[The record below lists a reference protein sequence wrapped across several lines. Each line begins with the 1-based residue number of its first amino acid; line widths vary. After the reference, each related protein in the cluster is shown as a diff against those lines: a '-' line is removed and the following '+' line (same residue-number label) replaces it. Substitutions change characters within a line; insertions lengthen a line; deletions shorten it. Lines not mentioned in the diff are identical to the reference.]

1 MIFHISNTKLL
12 DLGETSVSFFVFMLL
27 VISAFR
33 LFFAFSPFPGEGG
46 GRRCTSYWN
55 VWKTTEKKKVGK
67 TIAQNKNIV
76 YLCTAIEPQRG
87 LDTKGWRDSSV
98 G

>member
-46 GRRCTSYWN
+46 GWRCTSYWN
-55 VWKTTEKKKVGK
+55 VCYVDSTSNRKIKK
-67 TIAQNKNIV
+67 
-76 YLCTAIEPQRG
+76 
-87 LDTKGWRDSSV
+87 
-98 G
+98 

>member
-33 LFFAFSPFPGEGG
+33 LFFEFSPSPG
-46 GRRCTSYWN
+46 
-55 VWKTTEKKKVGK
+55 KGK
-67 TIAQNKNIV
+67 
-76 YLCTAIEPQRG
+76 RG
-87 LDTKGWRDSSV
+87 VALLIGMFALYISD
-98 G
+98 

>member
-33 LFFAFSPFPGEGG
+33 LFFEFSPSPG
-46 GRRCTSYWN
+46 
-55 VWKTTEKKKVGK
+55 KGK
-67 TIAQNKNIV
+67 
-76 YLCTAIEPQRG
+76 RG
-87 LDTKGWRDSSV
+87 VALLIGMFA
-98 G
+98 